1 VTLTDNGDG
10 TITAEA
16 DPENGTYEFVNTYQT
31 SGSITFSG
39 TKKLVNRALVGGEFE
54 FVLYETAADFE
65 VLDGQVAL
73 ERVKNDKDGHYAFST
88 IVYTGDADLKTGGKG
103 NYATGTKYYKVV
115 EAISADKTVIH
126 DGTEYNITVTLEDN
140 REGKIIVTADPAE
153 DTYDFTN
160 IVVKVSKVDVT
171 TQKELENALI
181 QIYETDENGNKTR
194 KVFEFTSGK
203 EATDIKGL
211 EVGKTYILHEEVAPD
226 GYTITSDTTF
236 TVDATGKVTS
246 TGSKTT
252 DQDGNTVLL
261 VEDAKTHV
269 EVSKVDVADGKE
281 LEGATIQILKELKEG
296 EEETEGKTYIEE
308 NGKKYEVVEEWVSE
322 KEAHVIEGLLTNT
335 EYILREEVAPNGY
348 LIAAETTFTVNT
360 DGTITA
366 SGSKTT
372 DKDGNEI
379 LLVEDTMK
387 KVSATVRKVWDDDGN
402 RDGLRPAS
410 ITVNLLANGEKKTS
424 VVLNEANHW
433 TATVKNL
440 PAVDGECKDIAY
452 VWEEPAAGIGYK
464 LTGNVVTGDKTVGT
478 LTTLTNSREADK
490 VPVSVRK
497 VWTDDND
504 AAKKRPASIEVQL
517 YADGKAE
524 GAPVVLNAANGW
536 TYTWEGLSKNI
547 RENGLTRAIAYTV
560 AETEIPE
567 GYVGKVSGNAGD
579 GFVITNTYDTG
590 KLVIEKE
597 FDIAPFEP
605 EEPDTTPIDIPVI
618 KTWNDNN
625 NADGNRPASVTV
637 RLYANGAEVASAEL
651 NDANNWRYTFTEMP
665 RLTEEGEEIAY
676 TISEDAVEWYTAEIN
691 GFNIRN
697 NYEPELTSVAVRKVW
712 VDNGN
717 ATRQR
722 PASIVMTL
730 SNGMNV
736 ILNAANN
743 WSATIEN
750 LPTRINGQPAVYTW
764 TEQPVIGY
772 TLTGEE
778 TVGNLT
784 TFTNTLW
791 VRPEPPTPGRK
802 VPPTPGTPVETIE
815 EYETPLGVEI
825 VINHVGDCF
834 D

>member
-1 VTLTDNGDG
+1 
-10 TITAEA
+10 
-16 DPENGTYEFVNTYQT
+16 
-31 SGSITFSG
+31 
-39 TKKLVNRALVGGEFE
+39 
-54 FVLYETAADFE
+54 
-65 VLDGQVAL
+65 
-73 ERVKNDKDGHYAFST
+73 
-88 IVYTGDADLKTGGKG
+88 
-103 NYATGTKYYKVV
+103 
-115 EAISADKTVIH
+115 
-126 DGTEYNITVTLEDN
+126 
-140 REGKIIVTADPAE
+140 
-153 DTYDFTN
+153 
-160 IVVKVSKVDVT
+160 
-171 TQKELENALI
+171 
-181 QIYETDENGNKTR
+181 
-194 KVFEFTSGK
+194 
-203 EATDIKGL
+203 
-211 EVGKTYILHEEVAPD
+211 
-226 GYTITSDTTF
+226 
-236 TVDATGKVTS
+236 VTS

-536 TYTWEGLSKNI
+536 TYTWEGLNKNI
-547 RENGLTRAIAYTV
+547 RENGLTRAIVYTV

-791 VRPEPPTPGRK
+791 VRPEQPTPGRK